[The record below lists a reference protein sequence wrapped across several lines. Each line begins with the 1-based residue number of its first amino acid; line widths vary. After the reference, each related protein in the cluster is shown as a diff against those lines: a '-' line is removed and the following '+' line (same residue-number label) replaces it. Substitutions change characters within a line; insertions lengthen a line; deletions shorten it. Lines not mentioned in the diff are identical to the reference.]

1 MVSRHITYSNIELT
15 LHFGLYNK
23 IQKQVKALAA
33 SRGSTQNDTAC
44 DINGIF
50 SRVIGLFS
58 SDREVDVKT
67 VFAHE
72 LAPVPTSMFSEKGM
86 RVCKEKSVLKKRMQ
100 LEMSKESITNANI
113 TVIDGSALLWTIRWP
128 LDGTVEDFVNAFEN
142 RIASYL
148 VNSDVYLIF
157 DRYHEYS
164 IKSAAR
170 ESRMTDAFT
179 MQLNCR
185 HRKLFYHL

>member
-1 MVSRHITYSNIELT
+1 M
-15 LHFGLYNK
+15 
-23 IQKQVKALAA
+23 
-33 SRGSTQNDTAC
+33 
-44 DINGIF
+44 
-50 SRVIGLFS
+50 
-58 SDREVDVKT
+58 DVKT

-113 TVIDGSALLWTIRWP
+113 TVIDGSALLWTIWWP

-148 VNSDVYLIF
+148 VNSDVYL
-157 DRYHEYS
+157 RS
-164 IKSAAR
+164 
-170 ESRMTDAFT
+170 T
-179 MQLNCR
+179 
-185 HRKLFYHL
+185 